1 MAKELRN
8 QYTNGASR
16 PIAARLTGKE
26 LTMRSQSMTLR
37 SIAAAIAA
45 LLLAACGSTEILGS
59 SEELRAAP
67 RTAEEVAAT
76 SPDYLIGPLD
86 QLEVF
91 VWRAPE
97 LSTKVTV
104 RPDGRIS
111 TPLVED
117 MVAAGKTPS
126 QLSGDIEKALLEYVK
141 SPEVTVIVSDF
152 SSTFDQQVRVLGE
165 AQKPIA
171 LPYQSGMTVLDV
183 MVAVGGLTEFAAGNR
198 AVLIRGKGEERKSYR
213 LKLDDLL
220 RKGNISANVPVLPG
234 DVILIP
240 ESVF

>member
-8 QYTNGASR
+8 HYTERAS
-16 PIAARLTGKE
+16 
-26 LTMRSQSMTLR
+26 R
-37 SIAAAIAA
+37 SIAARVKGIELTERSLPMILRCLAAA
-45 LLLAACGSTEILGS
+45 LVALALAGCGSTSVLGGND
-59 SEELRAAP
+59 LHAAP
-67 RTAEEVAAT
+67 QTASEIAAAA
-76 SPDYLIGPLD
+76 PDYLIGPLD

-126 QLSGDIEKALLEYVK
+126 QLSRDLEQVLLEYVK
-141 SPEVTVIVSDF
+141 APEVTVIVSDF

-165 AQKPIA
+165 AQKPLA

-198 AVLIRGKGEERKSYR
+198 AVLIRGKGENRQSYKLR
-213 LKLDDLL
+213 LDDLL

>member
-1 MAKELRN
+1 MFIR
-8 QYTNGASR
+8 T
-16 PIAARLTGKE
+16 
-26 LTMRSQSMTLR
+26 
-37 SIAAAIAA
+37 IAAALVATI
-45 LLLAACGSTEILGS
+45 LAGCS
-59 SEELRAAP
+59 SGNVLSAEQLRATP
-67 RTAEEVAAT
+67 ETAGAADAT

-117 MVAAGKTPS
+117 MVAAGKTPT
-126 QLSGDIEKALLEYVK
+126 QLSKDLERSLARYVK
-141 SPEVTVIVSDF
+141 TPQVSVIVSNF
-152 SSTFDQQVRVLGE
+152 TSTFDQQVRVLGE
-165 AQKPIA
+165 AAKPIA

-183 MVAVGGLTEFAAGNR
+183 MVAVGGLTEFAAGNKS
-198 AVLIRGKGEERKSYR
+198 VLIRGKGEDRQSYR

-220 RKGNISANVPVLPG
+220 RKGDISANVPVLPG

-240 ESVF
+240 ESIF

>member
-1 MAKELRN
+1 MLERC
-8 QYTNGASR
+8 
-16 PIAARLTGKE
+16 
-26 LTMRSQSMTLR
+26 
-37 SIAAAIAA
+37 IAAALAA
-45 LLLAACGSTEILGS
+45 LLAVGCGTNADVAS
-59 SEELRAAP
+59 SDELRASY
-67 RTAEEVAAT
+67 EMGGGAAS

-86 QLEVF
+86 QLEIF

-117 MVAAGKTPS
+117 MVASGKTAT
-126 QLSGDIEKALLEYVK
+126 QLSEDLEKSLASYVK
-141 SPEVTVIVSDF
+141 SPEVTVIVSNF

-198 AVLIRGKGEERKSYR
+198 AVLIRGEGDQRRSYR
-213 LKLDDLL
+213 LKLNDLL
-220 RKGNISANVPVLPG
+220 RKGRIAANVPVLPG

-240 ESVF
+240 ESRF

>member
-1 MAKELRN
+1 MNKLTKIISSALI
-8 QYTNGASR
+8 ASSV
-16 PIAARLTGKE
+16 ALAGC
-26 LTMRSQSMTLR
+26 S
-37 SIAAAIAA
+37 SIGVGGEQLAAAPSTAFEAA
-45 LLLAACGSTEILGS
+45 DA
-59 SEELRAAP
+59 
-67 RTAEEVAAT
+67 

-86 QLEVF
+86 RLEIF

-97 LSTKVTV
+97 LSTNVTV

-117 MVAAGKTPS
+117 MVASGKTPS
-126 QLSGDIEKALLEYVK
+126 QLASDLETSLRQYVK
-141 SPEVTVIVSDF
+141 TPEVTVIVSDF

-165 AQKPIA
+165 AQQPIA
-171 LPYQSGMTVLDV
+171 LPYQDRMTVLDV

-198 AVLIRGKGEERKSYR
+198 AVLIRGQGADRKSYR
-213 LKLDDLL
+213 LRLNDLL

-240 ESVF
+240 ESAL

>member
-1 MAKELRN
+1 MKKLVDTVR
-8 QYTNGASR
+8 
-16 PIAARLTGKE
+16 I
-26 LTMRSQSMTLR
+26 
-37 SIAAAIAA
+37 A
-45 LLLAACGSTEILGS
+45 LLAVAAGFLGACS
-59 SEELRAAP
+59 IIDGGEQLSAAP
-67 RTAEEVAAT
+67 DTPVDAADA

-86 QLEVF
+86 QLEIF

-97 LSTKVTV
+97 LSTNVTV

-117 MVAAGKTPS
+117 MVASGKTPS
-126 QLSGDIEKALLEYVK
+126 ILSRDLESALRRYVK
-141 SPEVTVIVSDF
+141 SPEVTVIVSNF

-165 AQKPIA
+165 AQQPIA
-171 LPYQSGMTVLDV
+171 LPFQAGMTVLDV

-198 AVLIRGKGEERKSYR
+198 AVLIRGKGADRQSYR
-213 LKLDDLL
+213 VRLDDLL
-220 RKGNISANVPVLPG
+220 RKGNIGANVPVLPG

>member
-1 MAKELRN
+1 MLYR
-8 QYTNGASR
+8 R
-16 PIAARLTGKE
+16 FAALCAGLLAVLALAGCGSSGLLSAGKLQTAPE
-26 LTMRSQSMTLR
+26 TAAEAH
-37 SIAAAIAA
+37 AAA
-45 LLLAACGSTEILGS
+45 
-59 SEELRAAP
+59 
-67 RTAEEVAAT
+67 
-76 SPDYLIGPLD
+76 PDYLIGPLD

-97 LSTKVTV
+97 LSTNVTV

-111 TPLVED
+111 TPLVND

-126 QLSGDIEKALLEYVK
+126 QLAADLEGVLRKYVRE
-141 SPEVTVIVSDF
+141 PQVTVIVSNF

-165 AQKPIA
+165 AQRPLA
-171 LPYQSGMTVLDV
+171 LPFQAGMTVLDV

-198 AVLIRGKGEERKSYR
+198 AVLIRGTGESRQSYR

-220 RKGNISANVPVLPG
+220 RKGDISANVPVLPG

>member
-1 MAKELRN
+1 
-8 QYTNGASR
+8 
-16 PIAARLTGKE
+16 
-26 LTMRSQSMTLR
+26 MTLR
-37 SIAAAIAA
+37 CLAAAFVA
-45 LLLAACGSTEILGS
+45 LALAGCGSTSMLGGND
-59 SEELRAAP
+59 LDAAP
-67 RTAEEVAAT
+67 QTASELADAA
-76 SPDYLIGPLD
+76 PDYLIGPLD

-117 MVAAGKTPS
+117 MVASGKTPS
-126 QLSGDIEKALLEYVK
+126 QLSRDLEKVLREYVK

-165 AQKPIA
+165 AQKPLA
-171 LPYQSGMTVLDV
+171 LPFQAGMTVLDV

-198 AVLIRGKGEERKSYR
+198 AVLIRGKGENRQSYKLR
-213 LKLDDLL
+213 LDDLL
-220 RKGNISANVPVLPG
+220 RKGNIAANVPMLPG

>member
-1 MAKELRN
+1 MNAFSTITRAAVLALTALIMAGC
-8 QYTNGASR
+8 GASK
-16 PIAARLTGKE
+16 ILGGE
-26 LTMRSQSMTLR
+26 QL
-37 SIAAAIAA
+37 AAAPASAA
-45 LLLAACGSTEILGS
+45 EAAASG
-59 SEELRAAP
+59 
-67 RTAEEVAAT
+67 
-76 SPDYLIGPLD
+76 PDYLIGPLD
-86 QLEVF
+86 QLEIF

-117 MVAAGKTPS
+117 MVASGKTPS
-126 QLSGDIEKALLEYVK
+126 TLANDLEKSLRTYVK

-152 SSTFDQQVRVLGE
+152 SGSFDQQVRVLGE

-171 LPYQSGMTVLDV
+171 LPYQAGMTVLDV
-183 MVAVGGLTEFAAGNR
+183 MVAVGGLTEFAAGNKS
-198 AVLIRGKGEERKSYR
+198 VLIRGQGETRESYR
-213 LKLDDLL
+213 IRLDDLI

-240 ESVF
+240 ESIF

>member
-1 MAKELRN
+1 M
-8 QYTNGASR
+8 
-16 PIAARLTGKE
+16 RL
-26 LTMRSQSMTLR
+26 SM
-37 SIAAAIAA
+37 IFAA
-45 LLLAACGSTEILGS
+45 LAALALGACASGDVQS
-59 SEELRAAP
+59 SKALTALSATSEATSGAA
-67 RTAEEVAAT
+67 
-76 SPDYLIGPLD
+76 SPDYLIGPQD
-86 QLEVF
+86 DLEVF

-97 LSTKVTV
+97 LSTKITV

-111 TPLVED
+111 TPLVND

-126 QLSGDIEKALLEYVK
+126 TLAKDLEVALKEYVK
-141 SPEVTVIVSDF
+141 TPQVTVIVSKF
-152 SSTFDQQVRVLGE
+152 NSTFDQQVRVLGE
-165 AQKPIA
+165 AQKPTA

-198 AVLIRGKGEERKSYR
+198 ATLIRGKGEERQSYR

-220 RKGNISANVPVLPG
+220 RKGKIAANQPVLPG

>member
-1 MAKELRN
+1 MTKTLNLFR
-8 QYTNGASR
+8 
-16 PIAARLTGKE
+16 IAF
-26 LTMRSQSMTLR
+26 
-37 SIAAAIAA
+37 AA
-45 LLLAACGSTEILGS
+45 LAGLALAACS
-59 SEELRAAP
+59 SISGDKLAAAP
-67 RTAEEVAAT
+67 ANAADAAT
-76 SPDYLIGPLD
+76 TAPDYLIGPLD
-86 QLEVF
+86 KLEIF
-91 VWRAPE
+91 VWRADE
-97 LSTKVTV
+97 LSTNVTV

-126 QLSGDIEKALLEYVK
+126 ALANDIEAALREYVK

-165 AQKPIA
+165 AQQPIA
-171 LPYQSGMTVLDV
+171 LPYQAGMTTLDV

-198 AVLIRGKGEERKSYR
+198 AVLIRGQGEDRQSYR

-220 RKGNISANVPVLPG
+220 RKGNIAANVPVLPG

>member
-1 MAKELRN
+1 MIKLAPLCKTALF
-8 QYTNGASR
+8 
-16 PIAARLTGKE
+16 
-26 LTMRSQSMTLR
+26 
-37 SIAAAIAA
+37 AAAAA
-45 LLLAACGSTEILGS
+45 LAAACSAIGGGEKLSAPPDTEAD
-59 SEELRAAP
+59 AA
-67 RTAEEVAAT
+67 AS

-86 QLEVF
+86 KLEIF

-97 LSTKVTV
+97 LSTNVTV

-117 MVAAGKTPS
+117 MVASGKTPS
-126 QLSGDIEKALLEYVK
+126 QLSRDLEESLRKYVK
-141 SPEVTVIVSDF
+141 TPEVTVIVSDF

-165 AQKPIA
+165 AQQPVA
-171 LPYQSGMTVLDV
+171 LPYQAGMTVLDV

-198 AVLIRGKGEERKSYR
+198 SVLIRGKGADRQSYR

-220 RKGNISANVPVLPG
+220 REGKISANVPVLPG

-240 ESVF
+240 ESVL